1 MQKTVV
7 LAGNPNV
14 GKSTLFNLLTGS
26 KQKIANYP
34 GVTVDR
40 HVGTYLATS
49 GDQIEI
55 TDLPGT
61 YSLNTKSEDEAIA
74 AKYIQGNVEGLT
86 RPDVVVVMIEA
97 SKLRRGLLLATQIQK
112 IHDNIILVLNMMDE
126 LPVFSM
132 NIDLSLLAKKINV
145 PIVPMVAKSGQGLD
159 LLKKEID
166 QMGTSTDEN
175 MVGQEAF
182 SVPKKCFGPQTWP
195 WSEGVEEDYKKID
208 VIVAAVVTEQKRKK
222 HDFSEKMDGVLLHP
236 IFGPMIFIA
245 VIMFLFQAL
254 FTWSIPFMD
263 IIEQGVSFVATKVGV
278 SVKPLWL
285 ASLLSDGVIS
295 GVGAVLV
302 FVPQILIAFIF
313 IGFLEMSGYLS
324 RGAFLIDR
332 FMRLFG
338 LEGRSFIPLISSFAC
353 AIPGILATRTIANP
367 RQRLITILMTPFMTC
382 SARLPVY
389 TLLIACFIP
398 ANYVF
403 GFLNLQALAL
413 FALFLAGILG
423 AMVMAFVMN
432 RVLPKKEKGAF
443 FLELPRYRVPS
454 FKSLYYY
461 VWTRVSVFLKT
472 AGTIIFICS
481 VVIWFSASFPY
492 SQETVDHF
500 IQLKTN
506 VSTTTQSDEIKKEQL
521 ALLSLEEAGK
531 RLEESFMG
539 RLGKFIEPAIRP
551 LGFDWK
557 IGVGLLAS
565 FAAREVFVSTMGIVY
580 KLGPADEKSETLR
593 DKLRGALKADG
604 TPVYTLR
611 TALALLVFF
620 AFAAQCMSTLA
631 VMRRETNSYRWPVFA
646 FLVMTVFAY
655 TMAFIVYQGMGLMGF
670 S

>member
-40 HVGTYLATS
+40 HVGTYRTTH
-49 GDQIEI
+49 GEQIEI

-61 YSLNTKSEDEAIA
+61 YSLNTKSEDEVIA
-74 AKYIQGNVEGLT
+74 AKYIQGNVEGLK

-97 SKLRRGLLLATQIQK
+97 SKLRRGLLLVTQIQK

-126 LPVFSM
+126 LAVFGM
-132 NIDLSLLAKKINV
+132 EIDVSLLAKELNLPV
-145 PIVPMVAKSGQGLD
+145 VPMVAKSGQGLG

-166 QMGTSTDEN
+166 QRGIIIDEPL
-175 MVGQEAF
+175 VRQ
-182 SVPKKCFGPQTWP
+182 QTGP
-195 WSEGVEEDYKKID
+195 WSEGVEEEYKHID
-208 VIVAAVVTEQKRKK
+208 AIIARVVEERKRKK

-236 IFGPMIFIA
+236 ILGPIIFIA

-254 FTWSIPFMD
+254 FTWSVPFMNV
-263 IIEQGVSFVATKVGV
+263 IEEAVSFVATQARAYI
-278 SVKPLWL
+278 KPLWL
-285 ASLLSDGVIS
+285 ASLLSDGIIS

-313 IGFLEMSGYLS
+313 IGFLEMTGYLA

-423 AMVMAFVMN
+423 AMVMASVMN

-454 FKSLYYY
+454 VKALYYY
-461 VWTRVSVFLKT
+461 VWTRVFVFLKT

-492 SQETVDHF
+492 PQETADHF
-500 IQLKTN
+500 TQLKTN
-506 VSTTTQSDEIKKEQL
+506 IATSTQSDEIKKDQL
-521 ALLSLEEAGK
+521 ALLGLEEAGK
-531 RLEESFMG
+531 RLEESLMG

-557 IGVGLLAS
+557 IGIGLLAS

-580 KLGPADEKSETLR
+580 KLGPADEQSETLR
-593 DKLRGALKADG
+593 DKLRGALKTDG
-604 TPVYTLR
+604 TPVYTIR
-611 TALALLVFF
+611 TALALLAFF

-631 VMRRETNSYRWPVFA
+631 VMRRETNSYKWPIFVF
-646 FLVMTVFAY
+646 LIMTIFAY
-655 TMAFIVYQGMGLMGF
+655 SMAFMVYQGMGFMGF
-670 S
+670 E